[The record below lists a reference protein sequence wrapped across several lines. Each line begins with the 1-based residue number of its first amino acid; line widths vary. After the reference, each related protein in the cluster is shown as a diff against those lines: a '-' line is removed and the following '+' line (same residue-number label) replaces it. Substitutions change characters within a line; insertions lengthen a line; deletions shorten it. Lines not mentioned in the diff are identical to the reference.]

1 MATPYPYPAEPEP
14 RPGPRGIDRP
24 AHLTKRQVQD
34 LCDAVQQR
42 DEQISQ
48 LQRDVKML
56 RERTTKTER
65 ELDDLDITL
74 DQYADRLQT
83 LEAHLP
89 DEDLSPTQPLPDMT
103 GPVPAIAASIA
114 SGRDE
119 SALDRLQEAMEHLI
133 AGLRIYRE
141 CQLSPEQITLMIVPS
156 ALRAV
161 GLNGGT
167 PS

>member
-14 RPGPRGIDRP
+14 RPGPHGIDRP

-56 RERTTKTER
+56 RERMTKTER
-65 ELDDLDITL
+65 ELDEIDITL
-74 DQYADRLQT
+74 EQHDDRLDSLEHHQT
-83 LEAHLP
+83 VAP
-89 DEDLSPTQPLPDMT
+89 VAGT
-103 GPVPAIAASIA
+103 VPATGVPMASHQGDA
-114 SGRDE
+114 M
-119 SALDRLQEAMEHLI
+119 LDRLQEAMEHLI

-141 CQLSPEQITLMIVPS
+141 CQLSSDQITLMIVPS

-161 GLNGGT
+161 GIAAGGT
-167 PS
+167 SS